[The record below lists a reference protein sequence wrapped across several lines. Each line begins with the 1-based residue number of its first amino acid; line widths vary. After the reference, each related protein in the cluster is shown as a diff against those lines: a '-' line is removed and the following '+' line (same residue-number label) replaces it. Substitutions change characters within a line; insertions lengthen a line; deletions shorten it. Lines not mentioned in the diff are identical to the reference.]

1 MHFAEYLCG
10 VICVFVMSFRRKYK
24 TSCKGWVS
32 EERADAGNDVSEEEV
47 VGLPTKMD
55 FLAMELRLS
64 RHLFIDDLVELP
76 SIAI

>member
-1 MHFAEYLCG
+1 MSLG
-10 VICVFVMSFRRKYK
+10 KKNKPICE
-24 TSCKGWVS
+24 GWVTKES
-32 EERADAGNDVSEEEV
+32 ADAGNDVLEEEV

-76 SIAI
+76 GIAI